1 MDVQI
6 NDIVGRISYGSDI
19 LFRVID
25 IREQNGRKQ
34 AILYGEEF
42 RLIADAPF
50 EDLVQVREEERRSCP
65 PCNQGASKINR
76 FAYLHKT

>member
-6 NDIVGRISYGSDI
+6 NDIVGRISYGNDI

-25 IREQNGRKQ
+25 IREKNGTKQ

-42 RLIADAPF
+42 RLIADSPF
-50 EDLVQVREEERRSCP
+50 EDLVQVREEE
-65 PCNQGASKINR
+65 
-76 FAYLHKT
+76 TE